1 MDIISVFKDETGKF
15 YIGTHLGKEVTRKST
30 LAKAVKAVAAYIKGM
45 S

>member
-1 MDIISVFKDETGKF
+1 MDIINIYKDEAGKV
-15 YIGTHLGKEVTRKST
+15 YIGTYLGKEVTRKST